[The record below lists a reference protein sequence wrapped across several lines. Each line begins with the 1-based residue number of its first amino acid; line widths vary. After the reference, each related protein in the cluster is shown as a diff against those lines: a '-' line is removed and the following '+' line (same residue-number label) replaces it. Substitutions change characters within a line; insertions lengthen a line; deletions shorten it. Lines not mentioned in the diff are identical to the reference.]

1 MSFTEYYV
9 ERTWLCEKVENWL
22 DDPDGE
28 CVCIIYGDP
37 GIGKSAFSAH
47 YAHYNGRVATA
58 IFCEKG
64 QNALNSPE
72 AVVQTLA
79 YLLACRIADYREYL
93 AGLLEGKAVGSFQND
108 SPQRTPQNIGSLS
121 VDEMFDVLLATPLL
135 HLIDGERSVECI
147 LVDGLDEAGSVE
159 NNELAAV
166 LQKYSSRLP
175 KWLRILVLSRNIS
188 AVQKWFGE
196 ARKINLTAEIRENR
210 EDLERFV
217 REKLKEYAAR
227 RDAVGELS
235 AERAVEESGE
245 MPITGEL
252 SAERAVEESGAR
264 REVQSRGAEGD
275 AQYPRGQGDALEKA
289 VEAIVSQSDGVF
301 LYAKITVDALLDGK
315 ISLDEVQTFPRGL
328 DQIYLRWF
336 QWYVPDISTY
346 DAKVRPG
353 MNLLAAS
360 PEAIPEEEIIE
371 ATGWRRRQLAE
382 FKRLMQVHLREGT
395 NESGESGEKTLDF
408 NHLYVR
414 EWLLSPAA
422 SEYQIFADDGVL
434 EMAQFFD
441 EVISDEEPVISE
453 FEARYVLAIMER
465 AAALKRSMRR
475 AYREAMRN
483 EALMKRQE
491 ALGRHCREWNRF
503 YAAREFL
510 GCALR
515 IAQCRTNDEDTAE
528 NRKHI
533 VICKNRLARV
543 EQSLGHGEAVR
554 RLNEEALGIARQNV
568 EERGWPEDLN
578 RVAVTLLMIAD
589 HTGDREEAL
598 RYYREAGEILE
609 QAAVRLGQE
618 NPPEGQGTPE
628 VGQARQARGS
638 PEVDDEE
645 SDDEQVI
652 RLRVDRN
659 RSIVHNRMGMLALMR
674 GDYAAAAASY
684 LEDLTI
690 AQRLA
695 METGKP
701 EARRDFA
708 VSCYKLAKVYRKCG
722 DLESAIYYYS
732 IALRTMEILADKRG
746 QPEDIRGLI
755 VLLNSKGSFMEP
767 GGRPLGSLGSESL
780 EPLRSFE
787 RALAL
792 SREMASK
799 YGMVKDELF
808 VADSLENI
816 GFALNALGNSAGAME
831 SLKEAVV
838 IYTKH
843 EPRKAERLK
852 LWIEKSEV

>member
-1 MSFTEYYV
+1 
-9 ERTWLCEKVENWL
+9 
-22 DDPDGE
+22 
-28 CVCIIYGDP
+28 
-37 GIGKSAFSAH
+37 
-47 YAHYNGRVATA
+47 
-58 IFCEKG
+58 
-64 QNALNSPE
+64 
-72 AVVQTLA
+72 
-79 YLLACRIADYREYL
+79 
-93 AGLLEGKAVGSFQND
+93 
-108 SPQRTPQNIGSLS
+108 
-121 VDEMFDVLLATPLL
+121 
-135 HLIDGERSVECI
+135 
-147 LVDGLDEAGSVE
+147 
-159 NNELAAV
+159 
-166 LQKYSSRLP
+166 
-175 KWLRILVLSRNIS
+175 
-188 AVQKWFGE
+188 
-196 ARKINLTAEIRENR
+196 
-210 EDLERFV
+210 
-217 REKLKEYAAR
+217 
-227 RDAVGELS
+227 
-235 AERAVEESGE
+235 
-245 MPITGEL
+245 
-252 SAERAVEESGAR
+252 
-264 REVQSRGAEGD
+264 
-275 AQYPRGQGDALEKA
+275 
-289 VEAIVSQSDGVF
+289 
-301 LYAKITVDALLDGK
+301 
-315 ISLDEVQTFPRGL
+315 
-328 DQIYLRWF
+328 
-336 QWYVPDISTY
+336 
-346 DAKVRPG
+346 
-353 MNLLAAS
+353 
-360 PEAIPEEEIIE
+360 
-371 ATGWRRRQLAE
+371 
-382 FKRLMQVHLREGT
+382 MQVHLREGA
-395 NESGESGEKTLDF
+395 NESGEKTLDF

-414 EWLLSPAA
+414 EWIVSPAA
-422 SEYQIFADDGVL
+422 SEYQIFVEDGVL

-503 YAAREFL
+503 YAAQEFL

-609 QAAVRLGQE
+609 QAAVRLGQG
-618 NPPEGQGTPE
+618 NPPEEGDLPEESTSEVGQASSEVKGTPEVSSEVGRGSSEVKGTPEVGQASAEVKGTPEVSSEVGRATEARGTPEVGRTSGTPE
-628 VGQARQARGS
+628 VGQARQARGTS
-638 PEVDDEE
+638 EVGRARGTPEVDDEE

-684 LEDLTI
+684 LEDLEI

-767 GGRPLGSLGSESL
+767 GGRPLGSL
-780 EPLRSFE
+780 EPLRSYE

>member
-1 MSFTEYYV
+1 
-9 ERTWLCEKVENWL
+9 
-22 DDPDGE
+22 
-28 CVCIIYGDP
+28 
-37 GIGKSAFSAH
+37 
-47 YAHYNGRVATA
+47 
-58 IFCEKG
+58 
-64 QNALNSPE
+64 
-72 AVVQTLA
+72 
-79 YLLACRIADYREYL
+79 
-93 AGLLEGKAVGSFQND
+93 
-108 SPQRTPQNIGSLS
+108 
-121 VDEMFDVLLATPLL
+121 
-135 HLIDGERSVECI
+135 
-147 LVDGLDEAGSVE
+147 
-159 NNELAAV
+159 
-166 LQKYSSRLP
+166 
-175 KWLRILVLSRNIS
+175 
-188 AVQKWFGE
+188 
-196 ARKINLTAEIRENR
+196 
-210 EDLERFV
+210 
-217 REKLKEYAAR
+217 
-227 RDAVGELS
+227 
-235 AERAVEESGE
+235 
-245 MPITGEL
+245 
-252 SAERAVEESGAR
+252 
-264 REVQSRGAEGD
+264 
-275 AQYPRGQGDALEKA
+275 
-289 VEAIVSQSDGVF
+289 
-301 LYAKITVDALLDGK
+301 
-315 ISLDEVQTFPRGL
+315 
-328 DQIYLRWF
+328 
-336 QWYVPDISTY
+336 
-346 DAKVRPG
+346 
-353 MNLLAAS
+353 
-360 PEAIPEEEIIE
+360 
-371 ATGWRRRQLAE
+371 
-382 FKRLMQVHLREGT
+382 
-395 NESGESGEKTLDF
+395 
-408 NHLYVR
+408 
-414 EWLLSPAA
+414 
-422 SEYQIFADDGVL
+422 
-434 EMAQFFD
+434 
-441 EVISDEEPVISE
+441 
-453 FEARYVLAIMER
+453 
-465 AAALKRSMRR
+465 
-475 AYREAMRN
+475 
-483 EALMKRQE
+483 MKRQE

-609 QAAVRLGQE
+609 QAAVRLGQG
-618 NPPEGQGTPE
+618 NPPEEGDLPEESTSEVGQASSEVKGTSEVGQASSEVKGTPEVSSEVGRGSEVKGTLEVGRTRGTLEVGQAGGTPE
-628 VGQARQARGS
+628 VGQARGTSEVGQAGGTSEVGRARGT

-645 SDDEQVI
+645 SDDEQAI

-674 GDYAAAAASY
+674 GDYTAAAASY

-767 GGRPLGSLGSESL
+767 GGQPLGSLESGSESDGGRPLGSLESDGGRPLGSL
-780 EPLRSFE
+780 EPLRSYE

>member
-1 MSFTEYYV
+1 
-9 ERTWLCEKVENWL
+9 
-22 DDPDGE
+22 
-28 CVCIIYGDP
+28 
-37 GIGKSAFSAH
+37 
-47 YAHYNGRVATA
+47 
-58 IFCEKG
+58 
-64 QNALNSPE
+64 
-72 AVVQTLA
+72 
-79 YLLACRIADYREYL
+79 
-93 AGLLEGKAVGSFQND
+93 
-108 SPQRTPQNIGSLS
+108 
-121 VDEMFDVLLATPLL
+121 
-135 HLIDGERSVECI
+135 
-147 LVDGLDEAGSVE
+147 
-159 NNELAAV
+159 
-166 LQKYSSRLP
+166 
-175 KWLRILVLSRNIS
+175 
-188 AVQKWFGE
+188 
-196 ARKINLTAEIRENR
+196 
-210 EDLERFV
+210 
-217 REKLKEYAAR
+217 
-227 RDAVGELS
+227 
-235 AERAVEESGE
+235 
-245 MPITGEL
+245 
-252 SAERAVEESGAR
+252 
-264 REVQSRGAEGD
+264 
-275 AQYPRGQGDALEKA
+275 
-289 VEAIVSQSDGVF
+289 
-301 LYAKITVDALLDGK
+301 
-315 ISLDEVQTFPRGL
+315 
-328 DQIYLRWF
+328 
-336 QWYVPDISTY
+336 
-346 DAKVRPG
+346 
-353 MNLLAAS
+353 
-360 PEAIPEEEIIE
+360 
-371 ATGWRRRQLAE
+371 
-382 FKRLMQVHLREGT
+382 
-395 NESGESGEKTLDF
+395 
-408 NHLYVR
+408 
-414 EWLLSPAA
+414 
-422 SEYQIFADDGVL
+422 
-434 EMAQFFD
+434 
-441 EVISDEEPVISE
+441 
-453 FEARYVLAIMER
+453 MER

-475 AYREAMRN
+475 AFREAMRN

-609 QAAVRLGQE
+609 QAAVRLGQG
-618 NPPEGQGTPE
+618 NPPEEGDLPEESTSEVGQASSEVKGTPEVGRGSSEVKGTPE
-628 VGQARQARGS
+628 VGQARQARGTPEVGRARGT

-645 SDDEQVI
+645 SDDEQAI

-684 LEDLTI
+684 LEDLEI

-722 DLESAIYYYS
+722 DPESAIYYYS

-767 GGRPLGSLGSESL
+767 GGRPLGSLESGSESDGGRPLGSL
-780 EPLRSFE
+780 EPLRSYE

-816 GFALNALGNSAGAME
+816 GFALNALENSAGAME